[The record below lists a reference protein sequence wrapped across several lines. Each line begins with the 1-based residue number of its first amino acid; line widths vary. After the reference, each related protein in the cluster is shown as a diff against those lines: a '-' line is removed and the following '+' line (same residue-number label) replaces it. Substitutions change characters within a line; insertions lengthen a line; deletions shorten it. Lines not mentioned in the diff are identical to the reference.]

1 MIQSRKE
8 VDNMPTLSRFHG
20 IVIRMYYQQA
30 EHNPP
35 HVHAFCGGY
44 IAVVAIHTGTLI
56 EGYLPP
62 KALVMVRK
70 WIGMNKSD
78 LLDIWETQSFKT
90 LPPLE

>member
-1 MIQSRKE
+1 
-8 VDNMPTLSRFHG
+8 MPTLSRFHG

-35 HVHAFCGGY
+35 HVHAFYGEDVA
-44 IAVVAIHTGTLI
+44 AVGIQTGTVI
-56 EGYLPP
+56 DGYLPP
-62 KALVMVRK
+62 KVLAMVRQ
-70 WIGMNKSD
+70 WISLHQID